1 MVCTAD
7 QIAGGDQQFGG
18 QRGGG
23 FGGFGGGGRRSQEID
38 EAALNQVADTTG
50 GRYFRAQ
57 DADQLSKVLGDL
69 PRDIG
74 LHKENVEITVWFV
87 LAAALL
93 AFSGVGLA
101 LWWNRGPR
109 LPARR

>member
-1 MVCTAD
+1 
-7 QIAGGDQQFGG
+7 
-18 QRGGG
+18 
-23 FGGFGGGGRRSQEID
+23 
-38 EAALNQVADTTG
+38 LNKVADVTG

-57 DADQLSKVLGDL
+57 DSDQLSKVLGDL

-87 LAAALL
+87 LAGVVL
-93 AFSGVGLA
+93 AFTGVGLA

-109 LPARR
+109 LSPPGR